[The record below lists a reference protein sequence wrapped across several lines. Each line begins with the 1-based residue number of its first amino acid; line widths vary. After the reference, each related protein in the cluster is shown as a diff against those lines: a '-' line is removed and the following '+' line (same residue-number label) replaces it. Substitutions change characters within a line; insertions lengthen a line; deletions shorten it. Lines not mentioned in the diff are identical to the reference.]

1 MEWGGAGAGGAPL
14 HRFAVPLALSGEASL
29 CCNVCYG
36 SPERVELSGGQFD
49 SVKSSLDSWQRQLTE
64 GLSPKS
70 LTSCVKRIPISRLDK
85 SRVFGIMKTKGDTV
99 TCSQAPDL
107 IANML
112 YQLTIRLPSSGQHAF
127 VARRS
132 SKIAASRRTCNN
144 LFHIR
149 TTSLRMKCAGIL
161 VA

>member
-1 MEWGGAGAGGAPL
+1 MALLKGELGAK
-14 HRFAVPLALSGEASL
+14 RS
-29 CCNVCYG
+29 
-36 SPERVELSGGQFD
+36 
-49 SVKSSLDSWQRQLTE
+49 E
-64 GLSPKS
+64 GFFPKGT
-70 LTSCVKRIPISRLDK
+70 TSCVKGIPISRLDK
-85 SRVFGIMKTKGDTV
+85 SRVSAIMKTKGDTV

-132 SKIAASRRTCNN
+132 SKIAASRMTCNAF
-144 LFHIR
+144 FHIGI
-149 TTSLRMKCAGIL
+149 TSLRMKCAGIL

>member
-1 MEWGGAGAGGAPL
+1 MAPL
-14 HRFAVPLALSGEASL
+14 KGELGAKRS
-29 CCNVCYG
+29 
-36 SPERVELSGGQFD
+36 
-49 SVKSSLDSWQRQLTE
+49 E
-64 GLSPKS
+64 GLSPKG
-70 LTSCVKRIPISRLDK
+70 LTSCVKGIPISRLDK
-85 SRVFGIMKTKGDTV
+85 SRVSAIMKTKGDTV

-127 VARRS
+127 VESAS
-132 SKIAASRRTCNN
+132 SKIAVSSKNCKAF
-144 LFHIR
+144 FHIR

>member
-1 MEWGGAGAGGAPL
+1 MAPL
-14 HRFAVPLALSGEASL
+14 KGELGAKRS
-29 CCNVCYG
+29 
-36 SPERVELSGGQFD
+36 
-49 SVKSSLDSWQRQLTE
+49 E
-64 GLSPKS
+64 GLSPKG
-70 LTSCVKRIPISRLDK
+70 LTSCVKRIRFSRLDK
-85 SRVFGIMKTKGDTV
+85 SRVSAIMKTKGDTV

-149 TTSLRMKCAGIL
+149 TTPSHEMRWDFGGLTTEVTVSRIGYCIIF
-161 VA
+161 